1 MAIWDSNTKWRQ
13 GHMLPAQAALDLNLA
28 NRVDASQTLAI
39 VVSHD
44 CDLAQPIDSEPVV
57 EIIVGRKIPTANGNY
72 AFAKSVRTL
81 HLNCTQAAT
90 SNIIEIVATD
100 KVSVPKEAL
109 QNYEPDPGILLSYEE
124 LVILQRWLATRYH
137 RSAFPNE
144 FNNRLRDTGVEK
156 ILKDV
161 SKKFGVHLRTI
172 FFDVDEGKEVERSG
186 TADTYSLNVVLLYDT
201 DNDAAVA
208 EANAEEARKLIIK
221 AFEEKCCKNLIWENI
236 ELQSCEVMSDQAIT
250 YRQALSFK
258 EWRSENV
265 SLKSKPPQPSLVR

>member
-72 AFAKSVRTL
+72 AFAKNVRTL

-161 SKKFGVHLRTI
+161 SKKFGVHLRAI